1 MSYFNRI
8 KQHAV
13 VQVLKQEEAAK
24 KVSLLKA
31 DSEPMMASQQA
42 QDASTQAYQS
52 SYTAPPPVDDQIKAH
67 KAAASAHVMAA
78 KGHRTFGKAAMQAT
92 PAVGVAHYQQAQMH
106 DRRAQDHSG
115 QAQSMQD
122 QQDCSYSN

>member
-13 VQVLKQEEAAK
+13 IQVLKQEEAAK

-52 SYTAPPPVDDQIKAH
+52 SYTAPPPVQDQIKAH
-67 KAAASAHVMAA
+67 KAAANLHMLAA
-78 KGHRTFGKAAMQAT
+78 KGHRASGKAVMEAT
-92 PAVGVAHYQQAQMH
+92 PTVGAAHFQQAQAH
-106 DRRAQDHSG
+106 DQSAQSHGFQAQNMQDAQDCG
-115 QAQSMQD
+115 
-122 QQDCSYSN
+122 YR